1 MDSEV
6 SRTGEI
12 TKDSEQTDLPP
23 GFRFHPTDEELI
35 SYYLRPKVL
44 NTFFSAIAIGEV
56 DLNKVEPWDIPWKAK
71 IGEKEWY
78 FFCLRDRKYPTGLR
92 TNRATKAGYW
102 KATGKDKEIFK
113 EKSLVGMK
121 KTLVFYKGRAPK
133 GVKTNWVMHEYRL
146 EGKYAIDNNHKTA
159 KNEWVI
165 SRIFQKQADGK
176 KMHIS
181 SLMKLGSGINQFEPV
196 GLPPLMDSS
205 PYLKSGGGDTFAWSL
220 SHVPCF
226 SDQTT
231 EDKSHLSESR
241 DECNFT
247 MFGSSSTHLLIPN
260 IGSILHSDPVFM
272 QDNSSILKML
282 RDSEETPFKKDLQDF
297 STSENELTASSW
309 HGHDISGPAAPVEM
323 DCFWNF

>member
-1 MDSEV
+1 
-6 SRTGEI
+6 
-12 TKDSEQTDLPP
+12 
-23 GFRFHPTDEELI
+23 
-35 SYYLRPKVL
+35 
-44 NTFFSAIAIGEV
+44 
-56 DLNKVEPWDIPWKAK
+56 
-71 IGEKEWY
+71 
-78 FFCLRDRKYPTGLR
+78 
-92 TNRATKAGYW
+92 
-102 KATGKDKEIFK
+102 
-113 EKSLVGMK
+113 
-121 KTLVFYKGRAPK
+121 
-133 GVKTNWVMHEYRL
+133 
-146 EGKYAIDNNHKTA
+146 
-159 KNEWVI
+159 
-165 SRIFQKQADGK
+165 
-176 KMHIS
+176 MHIS
-181 SLMKLGSGINQFEPV
+181 SLMKLGLGINQFEPV

-309 HGHDISGPAAPVEM
+309 HGHDISGPAAPPQ
-323 DCFWNF
+323 